1 MRTQKETR
9 KGCCDVWNAYMVK
22 GATFSTND
30 IPLCPCAVTASPK
43 SLISY
48 EEARL
53 IYNRQRQQKNYDF
66 YVDAFVHF
74 YLDDQKFDGPVSG
87 IWHAPMRAWEILR
100 HFAGIIT
107 PDFSTYA
114 DFPYPIKIY
123 NTYRMRAFGYWYGQ
137 QGGAV
142 INNVR
147 WGTSETYAY
156 TFDGIPPNSIIAIG
170 TVASGLRELKN
181 RSTFEQ
187 GFYKLLEM
195 LSPHT
200 IVVYGSDKYSCFDSI
215 RSEVN
220 IIAFSS
226 ETSMA
231 FRRGKR

>member
-1 MRTQKETR
+1 
-9 KGCCDVWNAYMVK
+9 
-22 GATFSTND
+22 
-30 IPLCPCAVTASPK
+30 
-43 SLISY
+43 
-48 EEARL
+48 
-53 IYNRQRQQKNYDF
+53 
-66 YVDAFVHF
+66 
-74 YLDDQKFDGPVSG
+74 
-87 IWHAPMRAWEILR
+87 
-100 HFAGIIT
+100 
-107 PDFSTYA
+107 
-114 DFPYPIKIY
+114 
-123 NTYRMRAFGYWYGQ
+123 MRAFGYWYGQ

-156 TFDGIPPNSIIAIG
+156 TFDGIPQNSIIAIG

-220 IIAFSS
+220 IIAFPS